1 MLFKRKVVRKR
12 ERKKKYL
19 KFNIFG
25 PESGLLVAV
34 GLGYLWKGEAIQSIE
49 FNSYH

>member
-1 MLFKRKVVRKR
+1 MLFERKVVRKR
-12 ERKKKYL
+12 EREKKYL

-25 PESGLLVAV
+25 PESGLLLAA
-34 GLGYLWKGEAIQSIE
+34 GIGYLWKDEAIQSAE